1 MVTSAPI
8 ARPEPMPGHAVIL
21 AGGMATRLGALA
33 KNTPKPLLS
42 VAGRPFIAHI
52 IAHCRR
58 HGVCKF
64 IVLAGPHEHAFR
76 RALGNGRPLGVSI
89 EVVAE
94 PVQAGTAG
102 ALFYV
107 RDRLED
113 TFLLLNGDSLFL
125 ADLSALCAG
134 QARTVRSPQP
144 WGTIAVRRVAD
155 TGRYGRVEV
164 DHGLI
169 TRFGEKSV
177 VGAGLINAGVYHL
190 SRRILEVIGR
200 PPVSLEQEVFPR
212 LVREK
217 LLRAHRLAGNFIDIG
232 IPEDLERAREVVPV
246 WLGCADDA
254 GEQPGANGC
263 IDAR

>member
-1 MVTSAPI
+1 
-8 ARPEPMPGHAVIL
+8 MPRHAVIL

-33 KNTPKPLLS
+33 KNTPKPLLR

-58 HGVCKF
+58 HGVGEV
-64 IVLAGPHEHAFR
+64 IVLAGPHEQAFR
-76 RALGNGRPLGVSI
+76 RVLGNGRTLGVSI

-94 PVQAGTAG
+94 PVPAGTAG
-102 ALFYV
+102 ALLYV

-113 TFLLLNGDSLFL
+113 TFLLLNGDSLFQ
-125 ADLSALCAG
+125 ADLLALCEG
-134 QARTVRSPQP
+134 QAARSPQP
-144 WGTIAVRRVAD
+144 WGTIAVRRVGD
-155 TGRYGRVEV
+155 TGRYGRIEV
-164 DHGLI
+164 NHGLI
-169 TRFGEKSV
+169 TQFGEKSV

-190 SRRILEVIGR
+190 SRRILEAIGK

-217 LLRAHRLAGNFIDIG
+217 LLCAHLLAGNFIDIG
-232 IPEDLERAREVVPV
+232 IPEDLERAREVVPA

-254 GEQPGANGC
+254 GEQACANWC
-263 IDAR
+263 IDAK